1 MEGLR
6 ASKLS
11 VIMPAYNEGENIAH
25 TLRETVR
32 CLNGVPFELVVVDD
46 GSRDNTAQVAQ
57 GVAQELPQVKVV
69 RYQPNAGKGH
79 ALRYG
84 AAQASGD
91 YVAFVDADLD
101 LHPRQLANLWRVM
114 QETGADLVIGS
125 KRHPES
131 NLHYPWKRNLMSIV
145 YYGMVRLLFG
155 LPVRDTQTG
164 LKLFKA
170 EVLRRVLPRLVV
182 KRFAFDLELLV
193 VAHMLGYRFAEAPI
207 ELDYQRKMGR
217 IRPRDVRNIILDTLG
232 IFYRR
237 YFRRHYQRSQP

>member
-11 VIMPAYNEGENIAH
+11 VIMPAYNEEENIAH

-46 GSRDNTAQVAQ
+46 GSRDNTAKVAR

-69 RYQPNAGKGH
+69 RYPNNAGKGY
-79 ALRYG
+79 ALKYG
-84 AAQASGD
+84 AGQATGD

-101 LHPRQLANLWRVM
+101 LNPRQLANLWRVM

-125 KRHPES
+125 KRHPQS
-131 NLHYPWKRNLMSIV
+131 NLRYPWKRRLMSIV

-207 ELDYQRKMGR
+207 ELDYQRQMGR
-217 IRPRDVRNIILDTLG
+217 IRPRDIRNIILDTLG
-232 IFYRR
+232 IF
-237 YFRRHYQRSQP
+237 FRRHYRRSQP